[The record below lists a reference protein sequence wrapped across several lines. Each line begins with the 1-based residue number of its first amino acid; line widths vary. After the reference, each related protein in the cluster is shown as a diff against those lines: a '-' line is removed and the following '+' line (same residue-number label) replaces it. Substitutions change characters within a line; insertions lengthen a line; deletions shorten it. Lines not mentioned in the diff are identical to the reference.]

1 MTELNGFN
9 LNQLEKKQD
18 KISDSISDGGSIF
31 RTDSSSSKMKN
42 TIKESTS
49 FQDEFVMNNT
59 VNMVSKRKLTADIPF
74 YMKAFDTSQRKVAT
88 ESSKDFS
95 LPLLSDKQKKSCSTI
110 TSTCASTS
118 LSQSSYL
125 AGAASSNINVVVRV
139 RPMVKKAG
147 KKERSIIDYPGEGVL
162 WIEAG
167 FNQSKSFT
175 FNNVFNESFDQETL
189 FERCGIIE
197 LIDKALC
204 GYSCTVFAFGAT
216 GSGKTHTITGPQD
229 QKLEIMLKDNK
240 KYGIIPRSFKYI
252 FEQIKL
258 KTDIEYSIKASFLEI
273 YNEKVKDL
281 INTSN
286 QNSLPVRWCSKDGFY
301 AENLTK
307 VECRELNHLFDVLSE
322 GSAMRQVGQHLLND
336 YSSRSHSMLILF
348 LDGVEH
354 SSNVIKHG
362 KINFVDLAGSERVK
376 ISKSAGKALVE
387 SRNCISALGDLK
399 NCHKHIPY
407 RDSKLTKLL
416 MDTLG
421 GDGYTLMIACISP
434 AFNDFHDS
442 INTLR
447 YANRAKNIKSKPIIK
462 MDPKE
467 QLILEL
473 KEKVKSLKAENACLR
488 EQYSET
494 SSDFKMMTNPMQ
506 IKEFCCEDL
515 LKPSV
520 GSDSFS
526 SFNSSDLNF
535 YDQISSDSTLRATT
549 AICALGAR
557 NGLYEMIQEYM
568 NENERL
574 KAENMKLYHTKS
586 LSQEKRDQVWLNA
599 NVNANEILSKNIHSL
614 GQNNT
619 IILPNIHH
627 GYPNIV
633 SNPNIVSKN
642 QDVTDSEKLL
652 HERRSNRQ
660 VDDINALQLSYN
672 KMKLHGIQT
681 SNQDEVN
688 KHQCKKIQNIDD
700 KQQCK
705 RVKSIE
711 NKQLFKR
718 LQKIENRLCNSFK
731 NVSADKPPS
740 YAAKFAFRQEMCRNS
755 KRQFLKDNISL
766 PESINTSS
774 ISVCYPNHMGLYYNG
789 SKSAEG
795 FNNKTD
801 QLHFDLEFLLNQI
814 RAEVLQ
820 NKKNTGN

>member
-1 MTELNGFN
+1 MTELNKFN
-9 LNQLEKKQD
+9 LNQLEEKQD
-18 KISDSISDGGSIF
+18 KISNSINDGSIF
-31 RTDSSSSKMKN
+31 RPDSSSSKIKN

-49 FQDEFVMNNT
+49 FQDEFVMN
-59 VNMVSKRKLTADIPF
+59 NMVSKRKLTADIPF
-74 YMKAFDTSQRKVAT
+74 YMKAFDTFQSKVAI

-95 LPLLSDKQKKSCSTI
+95 LPLLSDKQRKSCSTI

-118 LSQSSYL
+118 LSQSSSL
-125 AGAASSNINVVVRV
+125 AGASSNINVVVRV

-175 FNNVFNESFDQETL
+175 FNSVFNESFDQETF
-189 FERCGIIE
+189 FERSGIIE

-229 QKLEIMLKDNK
+229 QKLEIMLKDNE
-240 KYGIIPRSFKYI
+240 KYGIIPRSFKYL

-354 SSNVIKHG
+354 NSNVIKHG

-376 ISKSAGKALVE
+376 ISKSAGKAFVE
-387 SRNCISALGDLK
+387 SSNINKSLLTLGNCISALGDLK
-399 NCHKHIPY
+399 NSQRHIPY

-416 MDTLG
+416 TDALG

-434 AFNDFHDS
+434 AFKDFHDS

-488 EQYSET
+488 EQFSET
-494 SSDFKMMTNPMQ
+494 TSDFKMMTNPMQ
-506 IKEFCCEDL
+506 IKEFCCDDL

-535 YDQISSDSTLRATT
+535 CDQISFDSRLRATT

-574 KAENMKLYHTKS
+574 KAENMKLYHNKS

-599 NVNANEILSKNIHSL
+599 NVNANEILSENIHSL
-614 GQNNT
+614 GQTNT
-619 IILPNIHH
+619 IILPKIQH
-627 GYPNIV
+627 GY
-633 SNPNIVSKN
+633 PNIVSKN
-642 QDVTDSEKLL
+642 QDVIDSEKLL
-652 HERRSNRQ
+652 HERWSNRQ
-660 VDDINALQLSYN
+660 VNDINALQLTYN
-672 KMKLHGIQT
+672 KMKLHGIKT

-688 KHQCKKIQNIDD
+688 KHQCKKIQNIDN

-711 NKQLFKR
+711 NKQLFKKVQR
-718 LQKIENRLCNSFK
+718 IENRLCSS
-731 NVSADKPPS
+731 VSADKLPG
-740 YAAKFAFRQEMCRNS
+740 YAAKFAFRQEMCQNS
-755 KRQFLKDNISL
+755 KRQYLKDYISL
-766 PESINTSS
+766 PESINTSP
-774 ISVCYPNHMGLYYNG
+774 ISVGYPNHTCGLYYYG
-789 SKSAEG
+789 SKSAES
-795 FNNKTD
+795 FTNKTD